1 MPWLGT
7 ITVIGVVVL
16 AALVVLFVKTR
27 SKDLLEELMNKRRST
42 SLLVSRAEY
51 VEGME
56 RIPVALA
63 LTADTFYYENPDLEA
78 RFELD
83 RIDEIEYDDELSTGR
98 PISDGCRVLRLRS
111 HGATFDFVLNSA
123 DCQKWMAALPAR
135 RVNEPSIRA
144 AG

>member
-1 MPWLGT
+1 MPQLGT
-7 ITVIGVVVL
+7 ITIIGVIAL
-16 AALVVLFVKTR
+16 AALIILFVKTR
-27 SKDLLEELMNKRRST
+27 SKDLLDEMMNKRRGS
-42 SLLVSRAEY
+42 SKLVSRAEY

-83 RIDEIEYDDELSTGR
+83 RIEEIEYDDELSTGR
-98 PISDGCRVLRLRS
+98 PISNGCSVLRLRS
-111 HGATFDFVLNSA
+111 HGTTFDFVLA
-123 DCQKWMAALPAR
+123 APDCEKWMAALPPR
-135 RVNEPSIRA
+135 RINEPNIRA

>member
-16 AALVVLFVKTR
+16 AALVILFVKTR
-27 SKDLLEELMNKRRST
+27 SRDLLEELMNKRRGGSI
-42 SLLVSRAEY
+42 LVSRAEY

-63 LTADTFYYENPDLEA
+63 LTSDTFYYENPDLEA

-111 HGATFDFVLNSA
+111 HGTTFDFVLGTT
-123 DCQKWMAALPAR
+123 DCQKW
-135 RVNEPSIRA
+135 
-144 AG
+144 